1 MFRLKPQGRR
11 KQTLNKTTNVL
22 TSNMVTNQ
30 SKPYQQLKDD
40 IEELQKNISSLEK
53 VNSNIAE
60 NLGSISDKVT
70 NLDYSIDKIFTGNID
85 VVFFMPEGEISSMSE
100 IIYSALNYGTNYNVN
115 IVNDNDIGVTS
126 DNIVAKLI
134 ILRNITSMI
143 ANPNSIIPGISLN
156 THVVKEAIPNNGN
169 NNPGRLVAMPTSSSE
184 RDFLF

>member
-11 KQTLNKTTNVL
+11 KQTFNKTTNVL

-85 VVFFMPEGEISSMSE
+85 VVFFMPEGEISSMYE
-100 IIYSALNYGTNYNVN
+100 ILYSALNYGTNYNVN

-126 DNIVAKLI
+126 DNIVEKFI
-134 ILRNITSMI
+134 NYYTKGYRYFISWNYS
-143 ANPNSIIPGISLN
+143 SIISVINNFFNNIST
-156 THVVKEAIPNNGN
+156 THPNIN
-169 NNPGRLVAMPTSSSE
+169 LDE
-184 RDFLF
+184 ILFLETASTCSQSTW